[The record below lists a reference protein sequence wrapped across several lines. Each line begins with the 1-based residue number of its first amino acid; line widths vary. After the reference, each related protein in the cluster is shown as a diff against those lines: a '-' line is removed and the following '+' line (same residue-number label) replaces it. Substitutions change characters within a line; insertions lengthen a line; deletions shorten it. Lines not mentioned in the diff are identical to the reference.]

1 MRPASWCSVRRCP
14 GRPGHRSAGPW
25 LVMVPGAAAAA
36 PGAFYRDHMV
46 LTGPGFTA
54 EPWYGQAHDVVSSIA
69 DAAMAATPAVRC
81 RSAWQGR
88 GG

>member
-1 MRPASWCSVRRCP
+1 M
-14 GRPGHRSAGPW
+14 
-25 LVMVPGAAAAA
+25 L
-36 PGAFYRDHMV
+36 

-88 GG
+88 GE